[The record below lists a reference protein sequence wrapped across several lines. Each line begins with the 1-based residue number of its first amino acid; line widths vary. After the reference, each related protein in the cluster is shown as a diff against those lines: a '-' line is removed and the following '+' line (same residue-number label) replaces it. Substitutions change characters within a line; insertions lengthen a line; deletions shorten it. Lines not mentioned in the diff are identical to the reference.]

1 MELPGYTKWI
11 FEICQLL
18 EITSEEG
25 EKLFRDPN
33 WFFCYDDGMTPE
45 AAIKKAKRVGAI

>member
-18 EITSEEG
+18 EITPEEG

-33 WFFCYDDGMTPE
+33 WFFCYDDGMTSE